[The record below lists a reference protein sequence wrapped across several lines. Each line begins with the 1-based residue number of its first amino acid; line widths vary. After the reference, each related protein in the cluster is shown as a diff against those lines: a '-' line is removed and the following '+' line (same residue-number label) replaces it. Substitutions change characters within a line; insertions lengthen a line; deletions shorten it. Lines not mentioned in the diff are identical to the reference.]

1 MAHQDETTTTG
12 TAPDDW
18 FHDPQIDEQGAVAGQ
33 SDAAAQRRFTVLS
46 DTSGNGEHESAVEA
60 DWFDD
65 DGTARVAPSVL
76 YDVDNDNDNDNE
88 EVAIYDGS
96 GRHPVRTESD
106 SFDSRTARLRDHRP
120 PAAGLAQRTWWQRH
134 RAAVAVT
141 TSLAVILGGIGVAA
155 LWATSS
161 SDEPVA
167 SQTLALDEIV
177 TTTAAPTTSS
187 APAAAGTAAANVTW
201 CAGQSAGEPVT
212 EDSTDPGMAAIWR
225 FEKAF
230 YYDRDGAAARA
241 QAAPDAV
248 LASAQRLQQGIDA
261 LEPDIEF
268 CVLADPVSPGVYD
281 VTVVERGPGIDGR
294 TAAQRFTTAETGGQT
309 LITAIAQR

>member
-1 MAHQDETTTTG
+1 VAHQDETTTFG
-12 TAPDDW
+12 TTHDDW
-18 FHDPQIDEQGAVAGQ
+18 FHDHHIDDNITAAAQ
-33 SDAAAQRRFTVLS
+33 SDPGAQRRFTVLS
-46 DTSGNGEHESAVEA
+46 DASSDEPTDSLAEA

-65 DGTARVAPSVL
+65 GTERLPIET
-76 YDVDNDNDNDNE
+76 D
-88 EVAIYDGS
+88 
-96 GRHPVRTESD
+96 PD
-106 SFDSRTARLRDHRP
+106 SFDARTARLRDHRTTTP
-120 PAAGLAQRTWWQRH
+120 GSPQRTWWQRR
-134 RAAVAVT
+134 RAAAAVT
-141 TSLAVILGGIGVAA
+141 TSLAVVLGGIGAAA
-155 LWATSS
+155 LWATSTT
-161 SDEPVA
+161 DDPA
-167 SQTLALDEIV
+167 ARDTFALDDIV

-201 CAGQSAGEPVT
+201 CAGQAAGKPVT

>member
-1 MAHQDETTTTG
+1 MAHQDETTEHAV
-12 TAPDDW
+12 APDDW
-18 FHDPQIDEQGAVAGQ
+18 FHDPQVDDNVAAAAQ
-33 SDAAAQRRFTVLS
+33 SDTGTQRRFTVLS
-46 DTSGNGEHESAVEA
+46 DTSSDEEHGSAVEA

-76 YDVDNDNDNDNE
+76 YDVDND
-88 EVAIYDGS
+88 EVAIYDDT
-96 GRHPVRTESD
+96 GRHPIQAESD
-106 SFDSRTARLRDHRP
+106 SFDARTARLRDLRP
-120 PAAGLAQRTWWQRH
+120 SVAGPVQRSWWQRH

-141 TSLAVILGGIGVAA
+141 ASLLAVVGGLGTGA
-155 LWATSS
+155 LLLTGGDDST
-161 SDEPVA
+161 EPR
-167 SQTLALDEIV
+167 TLALDEIV
-177 TTTAAPTTSS
+177 TTTADPTTSS

-201 CAGQSAGEPVT
+201 CAEQAAGEPVT

-248 LASAQRLQQGIDA
+248 LASTQRLQQGIDA

>member
-1 MAHQDETTTTG
+1 MAHQDETTTSG
-12 TAPDDW
+12 AAPDDW
-18 FHDPQIDEQGAVAGQ
+18 FHDSQIDEQVAAAAQ
-33 SDAAAQRRFTVLS
+33 SDVAAQRRFTVLF
-46 DTSGNGEHESAVEA
+46 DTSSDQENHSAVEA

-76 YDVDNDNDNDNE
+76 YDVDSE
-88 EVAIYDGS
+88 EVAVYDGT
-96 GRHPVRTESD
+96 GHRQVETDPD
-106 SFDSRTARLRDHRP
+106 SFDARTARLRDHRFT
-120 PAAGLAQRTWWQRH
+120 AAGQAQRSWWQRH

-141 TSLAVILGGIGVAA
+141 TSLAVILGGIGAAA
-155 LWATSS
+155 LWATSTS
-161 SDEPVA
+161 GEPA
-167 SQTLALDEIV
+167 TPQTLALDEIV

-187 APAAAGTAAANVTW
+187 TPAAAGTAAANVTW
-201 CAGQSAGEPVT
+201 CAGQAAGQPVT

-248 LASAQRLQQGIDA
+248 LASAGRLQQGIDA

-294 TAAQRFTTAETGGQT
+294 TAAQRFTTAEAGGQT
-309 LITAIAQR
+309 FITAIAQR

>member
-1 MAHQDETTTTG
+1 MAHQDETTG
-12 TAPDDW
+12 SGNAPDDW
-18 FHDPQIDEQGAVAGQ
+18 FHDPQIDEQVAAAAQ
-33 SDAAAQRRFTVLS
+33 SDSAAQRRFTVLS
-46 DTSGNGEHESAVEA
+46 DTSSDEEHGSAVEA
-60 DWFDD
+60 DWFD

-76 YDVDNDNDNDNE
+76 YDVDNE

-96 GRHPVRTESD
+96 GRHPVRTGSD
-106 SFDSRTARLRDHRP
+106 SFDVHTARLRDHRP
-120 PAAGLAQRTWWQRH
+120 AAAGQVQRSWWQRH
-134 RAAVAVT
+134 RAALAVT
-141 TSLAVILGGIGVAA
+141 TSLVVVLGGIGVAA
-155 LWATSS
+155 IWATTSS
-161 SDEPVA
+161 SDEPA
-167 SQTLALDEIV
+167 APQTLALDEIV

-187 APAAAGTAAANVTW
+187 APAVAGTAAANVTW
-201 CAGQSAGEPVT
+201 CAGQAAGQPVT

-294 TAAQRFTTAETGGQT
+294 TAAQRFTTAETSGQT

>member
-1 MAHQDETTTTG
+1 MAHQDETTDASP
-12 TAPDDW
+12 APDDW
-18 FHDPQIDEQGAVAGQ
+18 FHDPQVDDNIAAAAQ
-33 SDAAAQRRFTVLS
+33 SDTETQRRFTVLS
-46 DTSGNGEHESAVEA
+46 DTSSDEEHGSAVEA

-65 DGTARVAPSVL
+65 DGTARVAPPVL
-76 YDVDNDNDNDNE
+76 YDVDNE
-88 EVAIYDGS
+88 EAAIYDGS
-96 GRHPVRTESD
+96 GRRPVRTDSD
-106 SFDSRTARLRDHRP
+106 SFDACTARLREHRP
-120 PAAGLAQRTWWQRH
+120 TAAGQAQRTWWQRR

-141 TSLAVILGGIGVAA
+141 TSLAVILGGIGATA

-161 SDEPVA
+161 SNEPVA

-201 CAGQSAGEPVT
+201 CAGQAAGEPVT
-212 EDSTDPGMAAIWR
+212 EDSADPGMAAIWR